1 MGCRRPKNG
10 TNDVKAQTQRETI
23 HQENESKVSNT
34 ILVALAMPVVLN
46 YPNTSHGEQGT
57 I

>member
-1 MGCRRPKNG
+1 M
-10 TNDVKAQTQRETI
+10 KAQTQREMI

-34 ILVALAMPVVLN
+34 ILVAPAMPVVLN